1 MLIILQVVVCLY
13 ILSVLGRMVSGVTV
27 AYAGMYA
34 IKIIF
39 PLIQLKYFANLA
51 VNFLNHDKIFELVT
65 RSKIICMF
73 SPLNYLLSTRY

>member
-1 MLIILQVVVCLY
+1 MFIILQVVVCLY

-34 IKIIF
+34 IEINF
-39 PLIQLKYFANLA
+39 PLIQLKYFASLA

-73 SPLNYLLSTRY
+73 SPLKYLLST